1 MLERKREKAG
11 IQTVIKNSGCML
23 PLPVGGGKV
32 QENLGEARLLFMSGQ
47 TLGNF
52 ELSTQYVLRMMRKG
66 KSLELVEVNV
76 WAEMRSH
83 SLAN

>member
-1 MLERKREKAG
+1 MLERKREGRDSDSDKEFRVYA
-11 IQTVIKNSGCML
+11 SS
-23 PLPVGGGKV
+23 PVGEGKV

-52 ELSTQYVLRMMRKG
+52 ELSIQYGLRMMRKG

-76 WAEMRSH
+76 WAEM
-83 SLAN
+83 